1 VLEGVMI
8 VLRLLVSVIVLL
20 TTAVLGLLMLVLVLP
35 GRVGAALL
43 WRERDRLA
51 KKSEGNLPK

>member
-1 VLEGVMI
+1 MI
-8 VLRLLVSVIVLL
+8 VLRLLVTVIVLL

-35 GRVGAALL
+35 GRLGAALL

-51 KKSEGNLPK
+51 KKSEDNLPK